1 MLHRRGRRRIPRA
14 CVLAGLGA
22 ARVRRSGPTPVGVS
36 ERGSG
41 LTSPKRRH
49 SGGTVP
55 DSHRCSTAIEAHCS
69 TGWFDGLMDVLILGG
84 TTKARQLATRLIDE
98 GVDLCSS
105 LAGRTKSPR
114 PVPGPTRVGGFGGID
129 GLKEFLTDNEV
140 KVMVDASHPFAAAM
154 HGHAAQACR
163 DLNLPLARL
172 APPSWRTQPE
182 AATWHWVDDH
192 DGATQVLADL
202 PDVLSLIHI

>member
-98 GVDLCSS
+98 GVDLC
-105 LAGRTKSPR
+105 
-114 PVPGPTRVGGFGGID
+114 
-129 GLKEFLTDNEV
+129 
-140 KVMVDASHPFAAAM
+140 
-154 HGHAAQACR
+154 
-163 DLNLPLARL
+163 
-172 APPSWRTQPE
+172 
-182 AATWHWVDDH
+182 
-192 DGATQVLADL
+192 
-202 PDVLSLIHI
+202 LSLIHI